1 MATPRTHRLIG
12 VADASR
18 RLNTAIGA
26 RRRLQ
31 EEATRLNQNIAVEQ
45 SRLTEIDAEEE
56 VLAAAIDEHGDTVA
70 EANAEPA
77 TERPETGAGGASP

>member
-1 MATPRTHRLIG
+1 MATSRTHRLIG

-18 RLNTAIGA
+18 RLNAAIGA

-56 VLAAAIDEHGDTVA
+56 VLAAAIDEHGGAVA
-70 EANAEPA
+70 EANAEP
-77 TERPETGAGGASP
+77 EGVE